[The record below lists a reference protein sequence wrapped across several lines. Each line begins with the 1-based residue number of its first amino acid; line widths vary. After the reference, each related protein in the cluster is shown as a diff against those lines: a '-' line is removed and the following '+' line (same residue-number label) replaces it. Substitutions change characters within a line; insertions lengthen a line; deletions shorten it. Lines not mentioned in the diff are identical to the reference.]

1 MDSKKSDLTN
11 SYFSPLSGGML
22 DGAHNLRIDGANFTS
37 VAGNSIRDS
46 SSRVFVI
53 VKQESGVTINTLYSA
68 NAPIPHMF
76 SSHLVL

>member
-53 VKQESGVTINTLYSA
+53 VKQESGISFRGML
-68 NAPIPHMF
+68 I
-76 SSHLVL
+76 LVLLSFLFFCLL